1 MMSMLQALEHELLS
15 AGYLQRGSAIFEA
28 PDSHRLVAL
37 MEASDQTADW
47 FGKVD
52 TALRNESF
60 RMAAT
65 WSRYLIVIVNFTKT
79 TNLAAAAAAF
89 CRDVSKCRRLVAFTD
104 QLPRDVLPFL
114 PLRFVP
120 RGAGT
125 PGNDVETI
133 AARNF
138 ESSVLAATF
147 LDDHAPTTLVQ
158 SMAEQPESQP

>member
-1 MMSMLQALEHELLS
+1 MMSMLQALEHELLN
-15 AGYLQRGSAIFEA
+15 AGYRQRGSAIFEA
-28 PDSHRLVAL
+28 SDSHRLVAL
-37 MEASDQTADW
+37 MEASDRTTDW

-65 WSRYLIVIVNFTKT
+65 WSRYLIVIVNSTKT
-79 TNLAAAAAAF
+79 TNLAAAAAF
-89 CRDVSKCRRLVAFTD
+89 CRDISKCRRLVAFAD
-104 QLPRDVLPFL
+104 QRPRDVLPFL
-114 PLRFVP
+114 PLPFVP

-133 AARNF
+133 ATRNF
-138 ESSVLAATF
+138 ESSVLATTF

>member
-1 MMSMLQALEHELLS
+1 MMSMMQALERELLS
-15 AGYLQRGSAIFEA
+15 AGYLQRGTAIFEA
-28 PDSHRLVAL
+28 SDSHRLVAL
-37 MEASDQTADW
+37 MEASAQTMDW

-65 WSRYLIVIVNFTKT
+65 WSRYLIVIVNSTKT
-79 TNLAAAAAAF
+79 ADLAAAAAAF
-89 CRDVSKCRRLVAFTD
+89 CRDVSKCRRLVAFAD

-114 PLRFVP
+114 PLPFVP

-133 AARNF
+133 ATRNF
-138 ESSVLAATF
+138 ESSVLATTF
-147 LDDHAPTTLVQ
+147 LDDQAPTTLVQ
-158 SMAEQPESQP
+158 NMAEQPQGQP